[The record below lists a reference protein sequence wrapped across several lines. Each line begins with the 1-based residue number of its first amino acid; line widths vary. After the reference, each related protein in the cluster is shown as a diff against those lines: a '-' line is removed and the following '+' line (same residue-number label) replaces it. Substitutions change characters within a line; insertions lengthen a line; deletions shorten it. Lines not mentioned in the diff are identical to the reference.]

1 MKKISIIVLLTII
14 FKTSFAQ
21 IIYIQNT
28 KLGIKAGFLKTD
40 SAFLQALGDTTKYR
54 YLGATILDSNTGYNY
69 VYKKKGWD
77 RILYVTDTSVFY
89 SKKDTLSV
97 YWGKI
102 KGNIPQQTDLYMSLN
117 EKIRYVD
124 TAVGTGIATKYDLI
138 DYIRWNDTLNIIAS
152 LSDLSKK
159 VNYLDTM
166 LMLSPYLRKTGLNA
180 VSPLSYNS
188 NTNTYSINKASN
200 NIAGYIDTAK
210 YNEWDRKQNSLG
222 FVPENIANKSSSL
235 IFNSDNLYPTQNAVR
250 EYIASVITGTQI
262 LQGSWNAST
271 NTPDITGTTQ
281 AGYYWIVN
289 VAGTFSLGGIN
300 SWAIGDW
307 ALKTQS
313 GWTKILNTNSVS
325 SVFGRTGAIN
335 ATNGDYNTNQVTENT
350 NLYYTNSRAR
360 SSISLTNTGNSGNA
374 SYNSSTGVF
383 NIPNYTAGGIGAVPA
398 NSAIT
403 GSTFT
408 KITFDSKGLVTGGT
422 NATTSDIT
430 EGTNRYFTDDRVALN
445 QYVSAN
451 TLARHNALTLGG
463 SSNGLS
469 LASGQVL
476 TMLLANNTQNGALSM
491 GDWIAFNNKQ
501 NALTNPITGTGT
513 INTIPKF
520 TGGTTIGNSNL
531 VDNGTNIIINKQI
544 FVNDTFIS
552 LSSLAGYNFNTN
564 LRFYGNFNPSL
575 GDNGARRV
583 ADIFAGFSN
592 KTGGYSWGNEYM
604 SFNVG
609 NNGQPNDNSLPTKEI
624 MRLTNTG
631 LGIGNTNPS
640 TFLDIYNSNS
650 NIQNISLTYN
660 NTIKGGLGS
669 GSSIGFNIP
678 TTSGG
683 NNKFPLAII
692 KGSPY
697 NQFSGDSTGAIL
709 FQTYQ
714 NGTGN
719 YNYPLSLTGENG
731 GKAGIGVLFPTEKLD
746 IGGTIKQMNCINGMV
761 KADGTG
767 RLICATPNV
776 DYVKPANSV
785 TPPTIPITCTAFDG
799 AVSISWTPPNDIND
813 TLQMIGYNLYNQNNF
828 NNVNTYSI
836 LPQNNI
842 YNFNGLT
849 NGTQYKFKFQTITKN
864 GVSSYQNCIATPN
877 IPSTNTISPSSGI
890 FTYNNWVSYGYV
902 KITSQVP
909 FVFQS
914 TIQGNYTTDTYQCTL
929 NLYNSSGSLINTN
942 INTGSTDVIY
952 LPNGTYKVEMIGEF
966 LNRVTKNIRGVCSL
980 TLNQ

>member
-124 TAVGTGIATKYDLI
+124 TAVGTVRIATKYDLI

-250 EYIASVITGTQI
+250 DYVASVITGTQI

-289 VAGTFSLGGIN
+289 VAGTFSLGGYN

-307 ALKTQS
+307 AVKTQS

-374 SYNSSTGVF
+374 SYNSITGVF
-383 NIPNYTAGGIGAVPA
+383 NIPNYTAVGIGAVPA

-422 NATTSDIT
+422 NATTSDIA

-491 GDWIAFNNKQ
+491 GDWITFNNKQ
-501 NALTNPITGTGT
+501 NALSIATQSNGLSLVGNVLTQGLSSGNSTGALSSGDWNAFSNKINWGLPIL
-513 INTIPKF
+513 NTIPKF
-520 TGGTTIGNSNL
+520 AS
-531 VDNGTNIIINKQI
+531 GTNMINSS
-544 FVNDTFIS
+544 IS
-552 LSSLAGYNFNTN
+552 DSGYNTSVVTGTYKGSVHIYKPNAEGTNTTPLLN
-564 LRFYGNFNPSL
+564 LYADNVNNNPVGGNYDIIHWYSQYGPSEGGIFRSGL
-575 GDNGARRV
+575 GGW
-583 ADIFAGFSN
+583 G
-592 KTGGYSWGNEYM
+592 TGIYDKNYIAFKISDK
-604 SFNVG
+604 FK
-609 NNGQPNDNSLPTKEI
+609 PTFDLILNS
-624 MRLTNTG
+624 TG
-631 LGIGNTNPS
+631 LGIGTNS
-640 TFLDIYNSNS
+640 
-650 NIQNISLTYN
+650 
-660 NTIKGGLGS
+660 
-669 GSSIGFNIP
+669 
-678 TTSGG
+678 
-683 NNKFPLAII
+683 
-692 KGSPY
+692 
-697 NQFSGDSTGAIL
+697 
-709 FQTYQ
+709 
-714 NGTGN
+714 
-719 YNYPLSLTGENG
+719 
-731 GKAGIGVLFPTEKLD
+731 PTEKLD

-767 RLICATPNV
+767 RLVCATPNV

-952 LPNGTYKVEMIGEF
+952 LSNGTYKVEMIGEF

>member
-124 TAVGTGIATKYDLI
+124 TAVGTVRIATKYDLI

-250 EYIASVITGTQI
+250 DYVASVITGTQI

-289 VAGTFSLGGIN
+289 VAGTFSLGGYN

-307 ALKTQS
+307 AVKTQS

-374 SYNSSTGVF
+374 SYNSITGVF
-383 NIPNYTAGGIGAVPA
+383 NIPNYTAVGIGAVPA

-422 NATTSDIT
+422 NATTSDIA

-501 NALTNPITGTGT
+501 NALSIATQSNGLSLVGNVLTQGLSSGNSTGALSSGDWNAFSNKINWGLPIL
-513 INTIPKF
+513 NTIPKF
-520 TGGTTIGNSNL
+520 AS
-531 VDNGTNIIINKQI
+531 GTNMINSS
-544 FVNDTFIS
+544 IS
-552 LSSLAGYNFNTN
+552 DSGYNTSVVTGTYKGSVHIYKPNAEGTNTTPLLN
-564 LRFYGNFNPSL
+564 LYADNVNNNPVGGNYDIIHWYSQYGPSEGGIFRSGL
-575 GDNGARRV
+575 GGW
-583 ADIFAGFSN
+583 G
-592 KTGGYSWGNEYM
+592 TGIYDKNYIAFKISDK
-604 SFNVG
+604 FK
-609 NNGQPNDNSLPTKEI
+609 PTFDLILNS
-624 MRLTNTG
+624 TG
-631 LGIGNTNPS
+631 LGIGTNS
-640 TFLDIYNSNS
+640 
-650 NIQNISLTYN
+650 
-660 NTIKGGLGS
+660 
-669 GSSIGFNIP
+669 
-678 TTSGG
+678 
-683 NNKFPLAII
+683 
-692 KGSPY
+692 
-697 NQFSGDSTGAIL
+697 
-709 FQTYQ
+709 
-714 NGTGN
+714 
-719 YNYPLSLTGENG
+719 
-731 GKAGIGVLFPTEKLD
+731 PTEKLD

-767 RLICATPNV
+767 RLVCATPNV
-776 DYVKPANSV
+776 DYVKPVNSV

-849 NGTQYKFKFQTITKN
+849 NGTQYNFKFQTITKN
-864 GVSSYQNCIATPN
+864 GVSSYQNCTATPN

-914 TIQGNYTTDTYQCTL
+914 TIQGNYTTDTYKCTL

-952 LPNGTYKVEMIGEF
+952 LSNGTYKVEMIGEF

>member
-124 TAVGTGIATKYDLI
+124 TAVGTVRIATKYDLI

-250 EYIASVITGTQI
+250 DYVASVITGTQI

-289 VAGTFSLGGIN
+289 VAGTFSLGGYN

-307 ALKTQS
+307 AVKTQS

-383 NIPNYTAGGIGAVPA
+383 NIPNYTAVGIGAVPA

-422 NATTSDIT
+422 NATTSDIA

-520 TGGTTIGNSNL
+520 TGSTTIGNSL
-531 VDNGTNIIINKQI
+531 ISEVSGNIVIN
-544 FVNDTFIS
+544 
-552 LSSLAGYNFNTN
+552 
-564 LRFYGNFNPSL
+564 
-575 GDNGARRV
+575 
-583 ADIFAGFSN
+583 
-592 KTGGYSWGNEYM
+592 
-604 SFNVG
+604 
-609 NNGQPNDNSLPTKEI
+609 
-624 MRLTNTG
+624 
-631 LGIGNTNPS
+631 
-640 TFLDIYNSNS
+640 
-650 NIQNISLTYN
+650 
-660 NTIKGGLGS
+660 GGLG
-669 GSSIGFNIP
+669 
-678 TTSGG
+678 
-683 NNKFPLAII
+683 
-692 KGSPY
+692 
-697 NQFSGDSTGAIL
+697 FST
-709 FQTYQ
+709 
-714 NGTGN
+714 
-719 YNYPLSLTGENG
+719 
-731 GKAGIGVLFPTEKLD
+731 
-746 IGGTIKQMNCINGMV
+746 
-761 KADGTG
+761 
-767 RLICATPNV
+767 
-776 DYVKPANSV
+776 
-785 TPPTIPITCTAFDG
+785 
-799 AVSISWTPPNDIND
+799 
-813 TLQMIGYNLYNQNNF
+813 
-828 NNVNTYSI
+828 
-836 LPQNNI
+836 
-842 YNFNGLT
+842 
-849 NGTQYKFKFQTITKN
+849 
-864 GVSSYQNCIATPN
+864 
-877 IPSTNTISPSSGI
+877 
-890 FTYNNWVSYGYV
+890 
-902 KITSQVP
+902 
-909 FVFQS
+909 
-914 TIQGNYTTDTYQCTL
+914 
-929 NLYNSSGSLINTN
+929 
-942 INTGSTDVIY
+942 
-952 LPNGTYKVEMIGEF
+952 
-966 LNRVTKNIRGVCSL
+966 
-980 TLNQ
+980 

>member
-124 TAVGTGIATKYDLI
+124 TAVGTGKIATKYDLI
-138 DYIRWNDTLNIIAS
+138 GYINWNDTSNIIAS
-152 LSDLSKK
+152 LFGLSKK

-250 EYIASVITGTQI
+250 DYVASVITGTQI

-289 VAGTFSLGGIN
+289 VAGTFSLGGYN

-307 ALKTQS
+307 AVKTQS

-374 SYNSSTGVF
+374 SYNSITGVF
-383 NIPNYTAGGIGAVPA
+383 NIPNYTAVGIGAVPA

-430 EGTNRYFTDDRVALN
+430 EGTNRYFTDDRVTLN

-520 TGGTTIGNSNL
+520 TGGTTIGNSL
-531 VDNGTNIIINKQI
+531 ISEVSGSILINGGLGFSTIGNNYNQFSFPDTISGIIIDKRNTP
-544 FVNDTFIS
+544 D
-552 LSSLAGYNFNTN
+552 LGYGGGYNFRIKGYNPN
-564 LRFYGNFNPSL
+564 DYKDVLYFSKNFN
-575 GDNGARRV
+575 
-583 ADIFAGFSN
+583 I
-592 KTGGYSWGNEYM
+592 
-604 SFNVG
+604 
-609 NNGQPNDNSLPTKEI
+609 
-624 MRLTNTG
+624 
-631 LGIGNTNPS
+631 GIGRTPFVPS
-640 TFLDIYNSNS
+640 TYLDISTDLTS
-650 NIQNISLTYN
+650 VPNINLTYN
-660 NTIKGGLGS
+660 NTIKGGLGF
-669 GSSIGFNIP
+669 GSSIGFNVP
-678 TTSGG
+678 TTNGG

-697 NQFSGDSTGAIL
+697 NNFNGDSTGVIL
-709 FQTYQ
+709 FQIYQ

-719 YNYPLSLTGENG
+719 YNIPLSLTGENG

-767 RLICATPNV
+767 RLVCATPNV
-776 DYVKPANSV
+776 DYVKPVLAS
-785 TPPTIPITCTAFDG
+785 PPAIPITCTAG
-799 AVSISWTPPNDIND
+799 NGLVSVSWNQLNDPYD
-813 TLQMIGYNLYNQNNF
+813 TLGIQGYTLTNSTLGNYVNLFKPTTNYIF
-828 NNVNTYSI
+828 NN
-836 LPQNNI
+836 
-842 YNFNGLT
+842 LT
-849 NGTQYKFKFQTITKN
+849 NGNTYTFKFQAINRN
-864 GVSSYQNCIATPN
+864 GGGVFSTCNAMPF
-877 IPSTNTISPSSGI
+877 IPSTNTFLPIEGLTISFNEIAEGNLTIVNNSATLNYSANISPIAVGNVCSYSS
-890 FTYNNWVSYGYV
+890 
-902 KITSQVP
+902 
-909 FVFQS
+909 
-914 TIQGNYTTDTYQCTL
+914 TL
-929 NLYNSSGSLINTN
+929 NIYNSSNQIVQTITINLNQTTNTDTQQVTINGNGIYRVEIIGNYNKTHNCFIDIANSLI
-942 INTGSTDVIY
+942 
-952 LPNGTYKVEMIGEF
+952 
-966 LNRVTKNIRGVCSL
+966 
-980 TLNQ
+980 TLQ

>member
-124 TAVGTGIATKYDLI
+124 TAFGTGRIATKYDLI
-138 DYIRWNDTLNIIAS
+138 GYINWNDTSNIIAS
-152 LSDLSKK
+152 LFGLSKK

-250 EYIASVITGTQI
+250 DYVASVITGTQI

-383 NIPNYTAGGIGAVPA
+383 NIPNYTAVGIGAVPA

-422 NATTSDIT
+422 NATTSDIA
-430 EGTNRYFTDDRVALN
+430 EGTNKYFTDNRVEINPNVL
-445 QYVSAN
+445 AN
-451 TLARHNALTLGG
+451 TNARHNALTLGG

-476 TMLLANNTQNGALSM
+476 TMLQANSSQNGALSS
-491 GDWIAFNNKQ
+491 GDWIVFNNKQ

-520 TGGTTIGNSNL
+520 TGSTTIGNSNL
-531 VDNGTNIIINKQI
+531 LDNGTNITSNKQI
-544 FVNDTFIS
+544 YVNDTFIS
-552 LSSLAGYNFNTN
+552 LSSLTGYNFNTN
-564 LRFYGNFNPSL
+564 LRFYGNFNPSQ

-592 KTGGYSWGNEYM
+592 KTGDYAWGNEYM
-604 SFNVG
+604 AFNVG
-609 NNGQPNDNSLPTKEI
+609 NNGQPNDNALPTKEI

-631 LGIGNTNPS
+631 LGIG
-640 TFLDIYNSNS
+640 INS
-650 NIQNISLTYN
+650 
-660 NTIKGGLGS
+660 
-669 GSSIGFNIP
+669 
-678 TTSGG
+678 
-683 NNKFPLAII
+683 
-692 KGSPY
+692 
-697 NQFSGDSTGAIL
+697 
-709 FQTYQ
+709 
-714 NGTGN
+714 
-719 YNYPLSLTGENG
+719 
-731 GKAGIGVLFPTEKLD
+731 PTEKLD

-767 RLICATPNV
+767 RLVCATPNV
-776 DYVKPANSV
+776 DYVKPVNSV

-849 NGTQYKFKFQTITKN
+849 NGTQYNFKFQTITKN
-864 GVSSYQNCIATPN
+864 GVSSYQNCTATPN

-914 TIQGNYTTDTYQCTL
+914 TIQGNYTTDTYKCTL

>member
-124 TAVGTGIATKYDLI
+124 TADGTGKIATKYDLI
-138 DYIRWNDTLNIIAS
+138 GYINWNDTSNIIAS
-152 LSDLSKK
+152 LFGLSKK

-250 EYIASVITGTQI
+250 DYVASVITGTQI

-289 VAGTFSLGGIN
+289 VAGTFSLGGYN

-307 ALKTQS
+307 AVKTQS

-374 SYNSSTGVF
+374 SYNSITGVF
-383 NIPNYTAGGIGAVPA
+383 NIPNYTAVGIGAVPA

-422 NATTSDIT
+422 NATTSDIA
-430 EGTNRYFTDDRVALN
+430 EGTNKYFTDERVASN
-445 QYVSAN
+445 QNVSDN

-476 TMLLANNTQNGALSM
+476 TMLQANSLQNGALSM
-491 GDWIAFNNKQ
+491 GDWITFNNKQ
-501 NALTNPITGTGT
+501 NALSIATQSNGLSLVGNVLTQGLSSGNSTGALSSGDWNAFSNKINWGLPIL
-513 INTIPKF
+513 NTIPKF
-520 TGGTTIGNSNL
+520 AS
-531 VDNGTNIIINKQI
+531 GTNMINSS
-544 FVNDTFIS
+544 IS
-552 LSSLAGYNFNTN
+552 DSGYNTSVVTGTYKGSVHIYKPNAEGTNTTPLLN
-564 LRFYGNFNPSL
+564 LYADNVNNNPVGGNYDIIHWYSQYGPSEGGIFRSGL
-575 GDNGARRV
+575 GGW
-583 ADIFAGFSN
+583 G
-592 KTGGYSWGNEYM
+592 TGIYDKNYIAFKISDK
-604 SFNVG
+604 FK
-609 NNGQPNDNSLPTKEI
+609 PTFDLILNS
-624 MRLTNTG
+624 TG
-631 LGIGNTNPS
+631 LGIGTNS
-640 TFLDIYNSNS
+640 
-650 NIQNISLTYN
+650 
-660 NTIKGGLGS
+660 
-669 GSSIGFNIP
+669 
-678 TTSGG
+678 
-683 NNKFPLAII
+683 
-692 KGSPY
+692 
-697 NQFSGDSTGAIL
+697 
-709 FQTYQ
+709 
-714 NGTGN
+714 
-719 YNYPLSLTGENG
+719 
-731 GKAGIGVLFPTEKLD
+731 PTEKLD

-767 RLICATPNV
+767 RLVCATPNV
-776 DYVKPANSV
+776 DYVKPVLAS
-785 TPPTIPITCTAFDG
+785 PPAIPITCTAG
-799 AVSISWTPPNDIND
+799 NGLVSVSWNQLNDPYD
-813 TLQMIGYNLYNQNNF
+813 TLGIQGYTLTNSTLGNYVNLFKPTTNYIF
-828 NNVNTYSI
+828 NN
-836 LPQNNI
+836 
-842 YNFNGLT
+842 LT
-849 NGTQYKFKFQTITKN
+849 NGNTYTFKFQAINRN
-864 GVSSYQNCIATPN
+864 GGGVFSTCNAMPF
-877 IPSTNTISPSSGI
+877 IPSTNTFLPIEGLTISFNEIAEGNLTIVNNSAALNYSANISPIAVGNVCSYSSTLNI
-890 FTYNNWVSYGYV
+890 YNSSNQIVQT
-902 KITSQVP
+902 ITINLNQ
-909 FVFQS
+909 
-914 TIQGNYTTDTYQCTL
+914 TTTTDTQQVTINGNGIYRVEIIG
-929 NLYNSSGSLINTN
+929 NYNKTHNCFIDIANSLI
-942 INTGSTDVIY
+942 
-952 LPNGTYKVEMIGEF
+952 
-966 LNRVTKNIRGVCSL
+966 
-980 TLNQ
+980 TLQ

>member
-14 FKTSFAQ
+14 FKTSFSQ

-124 TAVGTGIATKYDLI
+124 TAFGTGRIATKYDLI
-138 DYIRWNDTLNIIAS
+138 NYIRWNDTLNIIAS

-250 EYIASVITGTQI
+250 EYLASVITGTQI

-422 NATTSDIT
+422 NATTTDIA

-501 NALTNPITGTGT
+501 NALSIATQSNGLSLVGNVLTQGLSSGNSTGALSSGDWNAFSNKINWGLPIL
-513 INTIPKF
+513 NTIPKF
-520 TGGTTIGNSNL
+520 AS
-531 VDNGTNIIINKQI
+531 GTNMINSS
-544 FVNDTFIS
+544 IS
-552 LSSLAGYNFNTN
+552 DSGYNTSVVTGTYKGSVHIYKPNAEGTNTTPLLN
-564 LRFYGNFNPSL
+564 LYADNVNNNPVGGNYDIIHWYSQYGPSEGGIFRSGL
-575 GDNGARRV
+575 GGW
-583 ADIFAGFSN
+583 G
-592 KTGGYSWGNEYM
+592 TGIYDKNYIAFKISDK
-604 SFNVG
+604 FK
-609 NNGQPNDNSLPTKEI
+609 PTFDLILNS
-624 MRLTNTG
+624 TG
-631 LGIGNTNPS
+631 LGIGTNS
-640 TFLDIYNSNS
+640 
-650 NIQNISLTYN
+650 
-660 NTIKGGLGS
+660 
-669 GSSIGFNIP
+669 
-678 TTSGG
+678 
-683 NNKFPLAII
+683 
-692 KGSPY
+692 
-697 NQFSGDSTGAIL
+697 
-709 FQTYQ
+709 
-714 NGTGN
+714 
-719 YNYPLSLTGENG
+719 
-731 GKAGIGVLFPTEKLD
+731 PTEKLD

-776 DYVKPANSV
+776 DYVKPVNSV
-785 TPPTIPITCTAFDG
+785 IPPTIPITCTAFDG

-849 NGTQYKFKFQTITKN
+849 NGTQYNFKFQTITKN
-864 GVSSYQNCIATPN
+864 GVSSYQNCTATPN

-914 TIQGNYTTDTYQCTL
+914 TIQGNYTTDTYKCTL

-952 LPNGTYKVEMIGEF
+952 LSNGTYKVEMIGEF